1 MNFPKVCSL
10 HANHYKIYQKKT
22 FLSHQITHVHL
33 LATRSVAATFSSGLT
48 KLRKHQPIM
57 GTKAGG
63 PRRTR
68 KNGPLTINLYV
79 KSSTPSA
86 TNPMAV
92 TRVTGNR
99 TREHRASP
107 SLHLSS
113 CELANRLYTI
123 LSSWKETG
131 LIPSFS
137 IYRLQ
142 HLSKHRR
149 QPQ

>member
-1 MNFPKVCSL
+1 MFHLFRWNNFVPMVWTDPIKHILILVPMKHLFQWSDETEEQILIFVPMEEFVPLIPIEQFCTNSMKWNICS
-10 HANHYKIYQKKT
+10 N
-22 FLSHQITHVHL
+22 
-33 LATRSVAATFSSGLT
+33 GLT

-107 SLHLSS
+107 SLHLS
-113 CELANRLYTI
+113 LRV
-123 LSSWKETG
+123 G
-131 LIPSFS
+131 
-137 IYRLQ
+137 
-142 HLSKHRR
+142 
-149 QPQ
+149 